1 MSNGDASKII
11 FYLLP
16 TTTDDPGFIAHGR
29 SSTLSSTSSR
39 AVALGGSCLTTS
51 NLGRPSTTILESGAW
66 MEPGK
71 GCTQLYASGLGC
83 ASRETLS
90 PAPGLSTAS
99 R

>member
-11 FYLLP
+11 YLPP
-16 TTTDDPGFIAHGR
+16 TTMDDPGFIAHGR

-51 NLGRPSTTILESGAW
+51 HPTRPSTTILEPGDW

-71 GCTQLYASGLGC
+71 GCTPLYASGLGC

-90 PAPGLSTAS
+90 LALGYSTAS